1 MSAANADRLPPAQ
14 KMTTGSSF
22 APSFDSACDLE
33 VAAGDEH
40 RAGDRALVVLVL
52 LADVEELRLPELGL
66 GLLG

>member
-22 APSFDSACDLE
+22 ARELRLGLGLE
-33 VAAGDEH
+33 VPAGDEH
-40 RAGDRALVVLVL
+40 GAGDRALVVLVL
-52 LADVEELRLPELGL
+52 LAHVEELRLPELGL